1 MTSKLKL
8 DTFIKNIDKQTL
20 AEKGKTL
27 DDVSLCVSEK
37 IYEDVKH
44 LLKDGKYKGIKL
56 IY

>member
-8 DTFIKNIDKQTL
+8 DTFIKNINKQAL
-20 AEKGKTL
+20 AEQGKTL
-27 DDVSLCVSEK
+27 DDVSLWVSEK

>member
-1 MTSKLKL
+1 MTSKLKI
-8 DTFIKNIDKQTL
+8 DKFIKGIDTDALAKQ
-20 AEKGKTL
+20 GKTL
-27 DDVSLCVSEK
+27 EDVSLWVSEK

>member
-8 DTFIKNIDKQTL
+8 DTFISNIDKEAL
-20 AEKGKTL
+20 AEQGKTIN
-27 DDVSLCVSEK
+27 DVSLWVSEK
-37 IYEDVKH
+37 IYEDMKH

>member
-8 DTFIKNIDKQTL
+8 DTFIKNIDKKAL
-20 AEKGKTL
+20 AEQGKTL
-27 DDVSLCVSEK
+27 EDTSLWVSEK

>member
-8 DTFIKNIDKQTL
+8 DKFIKGIDTDALAKQ
-20 AEKGKTL
+20 GKTL
-27 DDVSLCVSEK
+27 EDVSLWVSIK

>member
-8 DTFIKNIDKQTL
+8 DTFIRNIDKDAL
-20 AEKGKTL
+20 AEQGKTIN
-27 DDVSLCVSEK
+27 DVSLWVSEK
-37 IYEDVKH
+37 IYEDMKH

>member
-8 DTFIKNIDKQTL
+8 DTFITNINKDAL
-20 AEKGKTL
+20 AEQGKTIN
-27 DDVSLCVSEK
+27 DISLWVSEK
-37 IYEDVKH
+37 IYEDMKH